1 MCRPKWD
8 QYFMDIAKVV
18 MTRSTCIRRQVG
30 AVIVNDKRILTTGYN
45 GAPSKIDH
53 CTSLNK
59 CLREELKIPS
69 GERLELCLAIHG
81 EQNAIIQAAYSGV
94 SLKGSTLYVT
104 CMPCP
109 ICSKIIINSGI
120 STVIYEGDYNSPD
133 SIDMMRS
140 AGLKVIRLSDRM
152 RSLPNNQE
160 D

>member
-1 MCRPKWD
+1 MGRPRWD
-8 QYFMDIAKVV
+8 QYFMDIARLV

-45 GAPSKIDH
+45 GAPNNIEH
-53 CTSLNK
+53 CTSLKK

-69 GERLELCLAIHG
+69 GERAEICFAIHA

-104 CMPCP
+104 CMPCQ

-120 STVIYEGDYNSPD
+120 LTVIYDGEYNSPG
-133 SIDMMRS
+133 SIDMMRK
-140 AGLKVIRLSDRM
+140 AGLKVIKLEDTLRD
-152 RSLPNNQE
+152 LPNYEQ

>member
-45 GAPSKIDH
+45 GAPTNIDH
-53 CTSLNK
+53 CTSLKK

-69 GERLELCLAIHG
+69 GERHELCKAIHG

-104 CMPCP
+104 CMPCS
-109 ICSKIIINSGI
+109 ICSKMIINSGI
-120 STVIYEGDYNSPD
+120 STVIYEGDYNDPS
-133 SIDMMRS
+133 SVKMMRD
-140 AGLKVIRLSDRM
+140 AGLKVIKLKDKIRDI
-152 RSLPNNQE
+152 PNYP
-160 D
+160 DS